1 MRILFRKPKF
11 IAETTFVENSLV
23 APLPL
28 KRFNSRTRT
37 WNIPNMRKNCEYML
51 ENLREYMDEDAIVV
65 AEQTKQKAQIKYKPF
80 PTWYN
85 FKTKPFDHQRRALDF
100 AYGLDRHAFFMEMG
114 TGKTKTAIDLITAHM
129 LEGRF
134 NTWIV
139 FCPNSVRHNW
149 AREIKTHCPI
159 TPDILVIESGKK
171 VKHSEKPLK
180 VVIVGIESLSGKHR
194 GGTAYT
200 NLVDVVAGEKYAVT
214 LDESHLCKNPDANRS
229 RNVKEIAY
237 GAIVV
242 NVMTGSPVTQGLL
255 DLYMPFD
262 ILDPDILGFGS
273 YFAFRSRYAIMG
285 GYENR
290 EVIGYQNQDELMDT
304 IKPYT
309 FQCKKEEV
317 LDLPPKVYSTRS
329 VQMTKDQKRVYK
341 EINKE
346 MESIIHQNGESI
358 EVFVEQVLAKYTM
371 LQQVS
376 GGFINHTTGDGER
389 VTTNLV
395 EPKNNPKILELIDI
409 LNQNPDRYVIVW
421 AKFRREIADIIGA
434 LNGQGIKSVEYHG
447 GLSADQREVN
457 LELFTRGQARVF
469 VANQQTGGTGLT
481 LNVADLV
488 VYYSNSLKL
497 SDRMQSED
505 RCHRIGQDKSVLY
518 VDLVAEGSKDSQIM
532 EVLRDKMD
540 IADYVRNYI

>member
-1 MRILFRKPKF
+1 MKISFQKTRFVIEASFR
-11 IAETTFVENSLV
+11 ENSLV
-23 APLPL
+23 AALPT
-28 KRFNSRTRT
+28 KRFNSRTRL
-37 WNIPNMRKNCEYML
+37 WHVPNMRKNCEFML
-51 ENLREYMDEDAIVV
+51 ENLRVYMTEEAAVV
-65 AEQTKQKAQIKYKPF
+65 AEQTRQKSKIKYKPF

-85 FKTKPFDHQRRALDF
+85 FKTKPFEHQRRALDF
-100 AYGLDRHAFFMEMG
+100 AYGLDTHAFFMEMG
-114 TGKTKTAIDLITAHM
+114 TGKTKTSIDLMTAHM

-134 NTWIV
+134 NTWVV

-149 AREIKTHCPI
+149 AREIKIHCPVS
-159 TPDILVIESGKK
+159 PEVVVIESGKK
-171 VKHSEKPLK
+171 VKVGGNPLK
-180 VVIVGIESLSGKHR
+180 VIVVGIESLSGKYR
-194 GGTAYT
+194 GGTAFV
-200 NLVDVVAGEKYAVT
+200 NLVGLIAGNKYAVT

-229 RNVKEIAY
+229 RNVRDLAH
-237 GAIVV
+237 GAVV
-242 NVMTGSPVTQGLL
+242 RNVMTGSPVTQGLL

-290 EVIGYQNQDELMDT
+290 EIVGYQNQDELMDT

-317 LDLPPKVYSTRS
+317 LDLPPKVYSVRT
-329 VQMTKDQKRVYK
+329 VEMTKDQKRVYK

-346 MESIIHQNGESI
+346 MESIVHKDGQSI

-376 GGFINHTTGDGER
+376 GGFINHTDEDGKR
-389 VTTNLV
+389 ITTTLV
-395 EPKNNPKILELIDI
+395 EPKQNPKIKELLSVLD
-409 LNQNPDRYVIVW
+409 QNPDRFVIVW
-421 AKFRREIADIIGA
+421 AKFRKEISDIVTC
-434 LNGQGIKSVEYHG
+434 LNEQGVKSVEYHG
-447 GLSADQREVN
+447 GLSADQREEN
-457 LELFTRGQARVF
+457 LKLFTEGKVRVF

-481 LNVADLV
+481 LNIADLV

-518 VDLVAEGSKDSQIM
+518 VDLVAGGSKDGQIM
-532 EVLRDKMD
+532 DVLRDKMD
-540 IADYVRNYI
+540 IAEYVRNYV